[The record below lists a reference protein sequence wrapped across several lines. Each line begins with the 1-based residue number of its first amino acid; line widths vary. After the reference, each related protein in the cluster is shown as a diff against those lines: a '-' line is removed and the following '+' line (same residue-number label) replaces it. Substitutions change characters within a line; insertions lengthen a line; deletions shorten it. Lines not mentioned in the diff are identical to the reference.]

1 MGIKTQKNFI
11 CLKRTFSMNLR
22 DAISVANPVQLEEEI
37 KHDEVVSFLKSKN
50 LLDKPV
56 ILNVEG
62 KKVAKNF
69 VSSRETLGKYLSVD
83 AYSIAR
89 ELSKIED
96 REAEIRV
103 EPFSSLAM
111 KKVDV
116 NLQELPV
123 IKYFPRDGG
132 RYITA
137 GIVIAQ
143 RNGVYNASIH
153 RMLLLDESR
162 VAARLVPPRHTYL
175 MWREAVEREEELEVA
190 VVIGTH
196 PLFLFASAT
205 RVPSGKEFSYAAGLM
220 GRLTLYR
227 KGEMLVPDSEIIL
240 FGRITAETA
249 KEGPFVDITGTYDIV
264 RDEPV
269 IVFDEMYVKE
279 DYIYYSITPA
289 GKEHQMLMGV
299 PYEPVIYR
307 FVSNVCKVKNVIT
320 TPGSCHYFH
329 CVVQIEKKSEG
340 DGKNAIIAAL
350 AANPSMKG
358 VVVVDDDIDILSYE
372 DMEFAIATRFQPDR
386 DLVVVKGA
394 RGSSLDPSADKTT
407 SKWGIDATKPLGKE
421 GFDRVV

>member
-1 MGIKTQKNFI
+1 
-11 CLKRTFSMNLR
+11 MNLR
-22 DAISVANPVQLEEEI
+22 DAISIANPVHLEEEVR
-37 KHDEVVSFLKSKN
+37 HDEVVPFLKSKN

-62 KKVAKNF
+62 KKVAKNL
-69 VSSRETLGKYLSVD
+69 VSSRETLGKYLGVD

-89 ELSKIED
+89 ELSRIED
-96 REAEIRV
+96 REAEISV
-103 EPFSSLAM
+103 EPFSTLKM
-111 KKVDV
+111 EEVEV
-116 NLQELPV
+116 NLYDLPV
-123 IKYFPRDGG
+123 IKYFPRDAG

-153 RMLLLDESR
+153 RMLLLDERR

-175 MWREAVEREEELEVA
+175 MWREAVEQGEELEVA
-190 VVIGTH
+190 IAIGTH

-205 RVPSGKEFSYAAGLM
+205 RVAAGKEFHYAASLM
-220 GRLTLYR
+220 GGLTLYR
-227 KGEMLVPDSEIIL
+227 KGELLVPDSEIVL

-279 DYIYYSITPA
+279 DYIYYSITPG

-299 PYEPVIYR
+299 PYEPVIYK
-307 FVSNVCKVKNVIT
+307 FVSNVCKVKNVIM

-329 CVVQIEKKSEG
+329 CIVQIEKRSEG
-340 DGKNAIIAAL
+340 DAKNAIMAAL

-358 VVVVDDDIDILSYE
+358 VVVVDEDIDILSYE
-372 DMEFAIATRFQPDR
+372 DIEFAIATRFQPDK
-386 DLVVVKGA
+386 DLVVVRGA

-407 SKWGIDATKPLGKE
+407 SKWGIDATKPLGKN
-421 GFDRVV
+421 GFERVV

>member
-1 MGIKTQKNFI
+1 
-11 CLKRTFSMNLR
+11 MNLR
-22 DAISVANPVQLEEEI
+22 DALALINPVQIEEELR
-37 KHDEVVSFLKSKN
+37 HDEVVEFLKSHN
-50 LLDKPV
+50 LLDSPV
-56 ILNVEG
+56 LLNVEG

-69 VSSRETLGKYLSVD
+69 VSSRQMLGKYLGVD
-83 AYSIAR
+83 AYSIAK

-103 EPFSSLAM
+103 EPFSALNM

-116 NLQELPV
+116 NLHELPV

-137 GIVIAQ
+137 GVVIAK
-143 RNGVYNASIH
+143 RNDVFNASIH
-153 RMLLLDESR
+153 RMLLLDEKR

-175 MWREAVEREEELEVA
+175 MWRDAVESGEELEIA

-205 RVPSGKEFSYAAGLM
+205 RVGEGEEFSYAASLM
-220 GRLTLYR
+220 GGLTLYEK
-227 KGEMLVPDSEIIL
+227 KGLLVPDSEIVL

-269 IVFDEMYVKE
+269 IVFDEMYVK
-279 DYIYYSITPA
+279 DDFIYYSITPG

-307 FVSNVCKVKNVIT
+307 FVSNVCKVKNVVM

-329 CVVQIEKKSEG
+329 CIVQIEKRSEG
-340 DGKNAIIAAL
+340 DAKNAIMAAL
-350 AANPSMKG
+350 SANPSMKG
-358 VVVVDDDIDILSYE
+358 VVVVDDDIDILNYE
-372 DMEFAIATRFQPDR
+372 DVEFAIATRFQPDR

-394 RGSSLDPSADKTT
+394 RGSSLDPSADGTT
-407 SKWGIDATKPLGKE
+407 SKWGIDATRPLGKE
-421 GFDRVV
+421 GFERVI